1 MEILANKARLSV
13 CLKVYVCSA
22 SVQRAFFPKKACK
35 VSLSLSLSLSA
46 SCLSLEPG
54 STLNN
59 YGITHNT
66 TANKAYF
73 VTLSAR

>member
-1 MEILANKARLSV
+1 MEILANKAQLSV

-22 SVQRAFFPKKACK
+22 SVQRAFFPKKARK
-35 VSLSLSLSLSA
+35 VSLSLSA

-73 VTLSAR
+73 VALSAR